1 MLEDNC
7 LFCKII
13 KGEIPSYTIHE
24 TEDVKIFMDI
34 SPMAKGHLLVIP
46 KAHYTNILD
55 IDNDT
60 LRKIDDAIR
69 EIYPRLKERL
79 GAEGVTRLQNNELGQ
94 EVKHY
99 HMHLIPRY
107 SNDKF
112 IETQNEDAKN
122 TLKETFEL
130 LK

>member
-1 MLEDNC
+1 MLDNNC

-13 KGEIPSYTIHE
+13 KGEIPSYTVYE
-24 TEDVKIFMDI
+24 TDDIKVFMDI
-34 SPMAKGHLLVIP
+34 SPMSKGHLLVIP
-46 KAHYTNILD
+46 KTHYTNILD

-69 EIYPRLKERL
+69 EIYPKLKEKL
-79 GAEGVTRLQNNELGQ
+79 GAEGITRIQNNELGQ

-99 HMHLIPRY
+99 HMHLVPRY

-112 IETQNEDAKN
+112 
-122 TLKETFEL
+122 
-130 LK
+130 